1 MVGFLSRVRRP
12 RRVGGEGAVAVF
24 CASEQDDVP
33 LDLDRWQVLARS
45 ILESE
50 GVRGSVELSLLFVE
64 EEVIAEMNR
73 AHMGKTGPTDVLAF
87 PIDAVMVGSSPG
99 PGAVSRGPDRSP
111 PDPDDFPVLLGD
123 VVVCPT
129 VAERQ
134 APEHAGTFDDEIALL
149 VTHGILHVLGHDHAE
164 PGERKVMQERERALL
179 EALHWKGP
187 APAGF
192 RQDHIDNEHN
202 DDGHNEAVVTE
213 EGES

>member
-33 LDLDRWQVLARS
+33 LDLDRWQGLARDV
-45 ILESE
+45 LEAE
-50 GVRGSVELSLLFVE
+50 GVRGSAELSLLFVE
-64 EEVIAEMNR
+64 EDVIAEMNR
-73 AHMGKTGPTDVLAF
+73 AHMGKSGPTDVLAF

-111 PDPDDFPVLLGD
+111 PDADDFPLLLGD
-123 VVVCPT
+123 VVVCPA
-129 VAERQ
+129 VAARQ
-134 APEHAGTFDDEIALL
+134 ATEHAGTLDDEIALL

-164 PGERKVMQERERALL
+164 PGERKIMQERERTLL

-187 APAGF
+187 APTDF
-192 RQDHIDNEHN
+192 RQDHVDEQHVE
-202 DDGHNEAVVTE
+202 DVVTE